1 VDVRDV
7 RRVAIGVLAVALRE
21 QKARVAAL
29 RAEHGRTSRQA
40 KQAVQRLDEMRAAYE
55 ALSGEQSSERTA
67 RMLLGE
73 LVRAIDSGE
82 DTASTLWIARDYL
95 GREQPDDRA

>member
-1 VDVRDV
+1 MTPDDV
-7 RRVAIGVLAVALRE
+7 RRIAIGVIAVALRE

-29 RAEHGRTSRQA
+29 RAEHGRAARQA
-40 KQAVQRLDEMRAAYE
+40 KQAVLRLDEMREAHE

-73 LVRAIDSGE
+73 IVRAIDSGE
-82 DTASTLWIARDYL
+82 DTASTMWIARDYL

>member
-1 VDVRDV
+1 MTPADV
-7 RRVAIGVLAVALRE
+7 RRIAIGVLAIALRE

-40 KQAVQRLDEMRAAYE
+40 KQAVLRLDEMREAHE
-55 ALSGEQSSERTA
+55 ALSGEQSTERTA
-67 RMLLGE
+67 RMLLDD

-82 DTASTLWIARDYL
+82 DTADTLWIARDYL
-95 GREQPDDRA
+95 GREQPDVAT

>member
-1 VDVRDV
+1 MTPADV
-7 RRVAIGVLAVALRE
+7 RRIAIGVLAVALRE

-29 RAEHGRTSRQA
+29 RAEHGRAARQA
-40 KQAVQRLDEMRAAYE
+40 KQAVLRLDEMREAHE
-55 ALSGEQSSERTA
+55 ALSGEKSSERTA

-73 LVRAIDSGE
+73 IVRAIDSGE
-82 DTASTLWIARDYL
+82 DTASTMWIARDYL

>member
-1 VDVRDV
+1 VTPADV
-7 RRVAIGVLAVALRE
+7 RRVAIGVLAIALRE

-40 KQAVQRLDEMRAAYE
+40 QQAVLRLDEMREAHE
-55 ALSGEQSSERTA
+55 ALSGEQSTERTA
-67 RMLLGE
+67 KMLLDD
-73 LVRAIDSGE
+73 LVRALDSGE

-95 GREQPDDRA
+95 GREQPDDRT

>member
-1 VDVRDV
+1 MTPADV
-7 RRVAIGVLAVALRE
+7 RRVAIGVLAIALRE

-40 KQAVQRLDEMRAAYE
+40 QQAVLRLDEMREAHE
-55 ALSGEQSSERTA
+55 ALSGEQSTERTA
-67 RMLLGE
+67 KMLLDD
-73 LVRAIDSGE
+73 LVRALDSGE

>member
-1 VDVRDV
+1 MTPADV
-7 RRVAIGVLAVALRE
+7 RRVAIGVLAIALRE

-40 KQAVQRLDEMRAAYE
+40 QQAVLRLDEMREAHE
-55 ALSGEQSSERTA
+55 ALSGEQSTERTA
-67 RMLLGE
+67 KMLLGE
-73 LVRAIDSGE
+73 LVRAIDNGE

>member
-1 VDVRDV
+1 MTSADV

-21 QKARVAAL
+21 QKARVAAM

-40 KQAVQRLDEMRAAYE
+40 KQAVLRLDEMREAYE

-67 RMLLGE
+67 RMLLDDI
-73 LVRAIDSGE
+73 VRALDSGE
-82 DTASTLWIARDYL
+82 ATASTLWIARDYL
-95 GREQPDDRA
+95 GREQPDDRT

>member
-1 VDVRDV
+1 VTPADV
-7 RRVAIGVLAVALRE
+7 RRVAIGVLAIALRE

-40 KQAVQRLDEMRAAYE
+40 QQAVLRLDEMREAHE
-55 ALSGEQSSERTA
+55 ALSGEQSTERTA
-67 RMLLGE
+67 KMLLGE
-73 LVRAIDSGE
+73 LVRAIDNGE

>member
-1 VDVRDV
+1 VTPADV
-7 RRVAIGVLAVALRE
+7 RRIAIGVLAVALRE

-29 RAEHGRTSRQA
+29 RAEHGRAARQA
-40 KQAVQRLDEMRAAYE
+40 KQAVLRLDEMREAHE
-55 ALSGEQSSERTA
+55 ALSGEKSSERTA

-73 LVRAIDSGE
+73 IVRAIDSGE
-82 DTASTLWIARDYL
+82 DTASTMWIARDYL

>member
-1 VDVRDV
+1 MKLNDV
-7 RRVAIGVLAVALRE
+7 RRIAIGVLAVALRE

-29 RAEHGRTSRQA
+29 RAEHGRTSRQT
-40 KQAVQRLDEMRAAYE
+40 KQAALRLDEMREAHE

-82 DTASTLWIARDYL
+82 DTAHTAWIARDYL

>member
-1 VDVRDV
+1 MTPADV

-40 KQAVQRLDEMRAAYE
+40 KQAVQRLDEMREAHE

-67 RMLLGE
+67 RMLLDD
-73 LVRAIDSGE
+73 LVRAIDGGE
-82 DTASTLWIARDYL
+82 VTASTLWIARDYL

>member
-1 VDVRDV
+1 MTPADV
-7 RRVAIGVLAVALRE
+7 RRIAIGVLAVALRE

-29 RAEHGRTSRQA
+29 RAEHGRAARQA
-40 KQAVQRLDEMRAAYE
+40 KQAVLRLDEMREAHE

-73 LVRAIDSGE
+73 IVRVIDSGE
-82 DTASTLWIARDYL
+82 DTASTMWIARDYL

>member
-1 VDVRDV
+1 MTPADV

-21 QKARVAAL
+21 QKARVVAL

-40 KQAVQRLDEMRAAYE
+40 KQAVLRFDEMREAYE

-67 RMLLGE
+67 RMLLDD
-73 LVRAIDSGE
+73 LVREIDVGLITGHTMWLTRE
-82 DTASTLWIARDYL
+82 YL
-95 GREQPDDRA
+95 GRKQPDDRT

>member
-1 VDVRDV
+1 MTPADV
-7 RRVAIGVLAVALRE
+7 RRVAIGVLAIALRE
-21 QKARVAAL
+21 QKGRVAAL

-40 KQAVQRLDEMRAAYE
+40 KQAVVRLDEMRAAHE

-67 RMLLGE
+67 KMLLDD

-95 GREQPDDRA
+95 GREQPDDRT

>member
-1 VDVRDV
+1 VTPADV
-7 RRVAIGVLAVALRE
+7 RRVAIGVLAIALRE

-40 KQAVQRLDEMRAAYE
+40 QQAVLRLDEMREAHE
-55 ALSGEQSSERTA
+55 ALSGEQSTERTA
-67 RMLLGE
+67 KMLLDD
-73 LVRAIDSGE
+73 LVRALDSGE

>member
-1 VDVRDV
+1 MTPADV
-7 RRVAIGVLAVALRE
+7 RRIAIGVLAIALRE

-29 RAEHGRTSRQA
+29 RDEHGRTSRQA
-40 KQAVQRLDEMRAAYE
+40 KQAVQRLDEMRAAHE
-55 ALSGEQSSERTA
+55 ALSGEQSTERTA

-82 DTASTLWIARDYL
+82 DTASTMWIARDYL

>member
-1 VDVRDV
+1 MTPADV
-7 RRVAIGVLAVALRE
+7 RRIAIGVLAIALRE

-40 KQAVQRLDEMRAAYE
+40 KQAVLRLDEMRAAHE

-73 LVRAIDSGE
+73 IVRAIDSGE
-82 DTASTLWIARDYL
+82 DTASALWIARDYL